1 MSKTMK
7 FNYSAPAELFVA
19 KQKGRPRTRIKYR
32 RFATAAEAIR
42 FAVEG
47 LPPIKPLGAW
57 MQVGD
62 DRFDRD
68 DIRRLYD
75 RSDYPLRRLSAPN

>member
-19 KQKGRPRTRIKYR
+19 KQKGGPRTRIKYR

-68 DIRRLYD
+68 EIRRLYD
-75 RSDYPLRRLSAPN
+75 HSDYPLRRLFAPN

>member
-19 KQKGRPRTRIKYR
+19 KQKGGPRTRIKYR

-47 LPPIKPLGAW
+47 LPPIKPVGAW

-68 DIRRLYD
+68 EIRGLYD
-75 RSDYPLRRLSAPN
+75 RGDYPLRRIFAPS